1 MSLIVV
7 NSKKHDRYVLVLEDY
22 IKSNKKRIEIAK
34 PFQKSFSSNSGR
46 SIWIASHEPKF
57 SEVKGSLALC

>member
-46 SIWIASHEPKF
+46 SIWIASH
-57 SEVKGSLALC
+57 